1 MKQDGRTLYA
11 EGKKVLYIEKLNKY
25 TRQYTCGTVMLPIE
39 GVLQEVTITPEDVE
53 EVYKIE
59 IDGNTYRVKGD
70 NYEELVTNL
79 IRLKYSLDWELS
91 LIANSRIRDIS
102 KDDEAFQNWRAESK
116 KIAKNLINE

>member
-39 GVLQEVTITPEDVE
+39 GALQEVTVTPDDIE
-53 EVYKIE
+53 EVYKVE
-59 IDGNTYRVKGD
+59 INGNTYRVKGD
-70 NYEELVTNL
+70 SYEELVTNL
-79 IRLKYSLDWELS
+79 IRLKYSLDWELA
-91 LIANSRIRDIS
+91 LIANSRIKDIS
-102 KDDEAFQNWRAESK
+102 KDDEDFQKWRAESK

>member
-39 GVLQEVTITPEDVE
+39 GVLQEVTVTPEDVE

>member
-39 GVLQEVTITPEDVE
+39 GVLQEVTVTPEDVE

-70 NYEELVTNL
+70 SYEELATNL

-102 KDDEAFQNWRAESK
+102 KDDKDFQDWRTESK

>member
-39 GVLQEVTITPEDVE
+39 GV
-53 EVYKIE
+53 
-59 IDGNTYRVKGD
+59 
-70 NYEELVTNL
+70 YEELVTNL

-102 KDDEAFQNWRAESK
+102 KDDKDFQDWRAESK

>member
-39 GVLQEVTITPEDVE
+39 GVLQEVTVTPEDVE

-70 NYEELVTNL
+70 SYEELDTNL

-102 KDDEAFQNWRAESK
+102 KDDKDFQDWRTESK

>member
-39 GVLQEVTITPEDVE
+39 GVLQEVTVTPEDVE
-53 EVYKIE
+53 EVYKVE

>member
-39 GVLQEVTITPEDVE
+39 GVLQEVTVTPEDVE
-53 EVYKIE
+53 EVYKVE
-59 IDGNTYRVKGD
+59 IDGNTYRVKGN

-102 KDDEAFQNWRAESK
+102 KDDKDFQDWRAESK

>member
-39 GVLQEVTITPEDVE
+39 GVLQEVTVTPEDVE
-53 EVYKIE
+53 EVYKVE

-102 KDDEAFQNWRAESK
+102 KDDEAFQNWRVESK

>member
-11 EGKKVLYIEKLNKY
+11 EGKKVLYIKKLNKY

-102 KDDEAFQNWRAESK
+102 KDDEAFQDWRAESK

>member
-25 TRQYTCGTVMLPIE
+25 TSQYTCGTVMLPIA
-39 GVLQEVTITPEDVE
+39 GVLQEVTVTPEDIE
-53 EVYKIE
+53 EVYKVE

-70 NYEELVTNL
+70 SYEELVTNL

-102 KDDEAFQNWRAESK
+102 KDDKDFQDWRAESK

>member
-25 TRQYTCGTVMLPIE
+25 TE
-39 GVLQEVTITPEDVE
+39 GAEEMEEKRKRVLQEVTVTPEDVE
-53 EVYKIE
+53 EVYKVE

-70 NYEELVTNL
+70 SYEELVTNL

>member
-39 GVLQEVTITPEDVE
+39 GVLQEVTVTPEDVD

-59 IDGNTYRVKGD
+59 IDGHTYRVKGD
-70 NYEELVTNL
+70 SYEELVTNL

-102 KDDEAFQNWRAESK
+102 KDDKDFQDWRAESK

>member
-25 TRQYTCGTVMLPIE
+25 TRQYTCGTVMLPIA
-39 GVLQEVTITPEDVE
+39 GVLQEVTVTPEDVE
-53 EVYKIE
+53 EVYKVE
-59 IDGNTYRVKGD
+59 IDGNIYRVKGD
-70 NYEELVTNL
+70 SYEELVTNL

-102 KDDEAFQNWRAESK
+102 KDDKDFQDWRAESK